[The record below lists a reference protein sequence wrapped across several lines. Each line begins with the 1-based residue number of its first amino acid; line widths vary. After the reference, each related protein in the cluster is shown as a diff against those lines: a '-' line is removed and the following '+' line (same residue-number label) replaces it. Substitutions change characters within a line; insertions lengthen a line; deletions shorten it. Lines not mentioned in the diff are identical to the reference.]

1 MSCNNHR
8 LAMTLSLKKN
18 KLTNRPA
25 GVSGTWRSSLVWR
38 AGAAIICWFA
48 MGVSTACA
56 AEVLTCE
63 RHAVNWKWQEF
74 RCPVTINTE
83 GQKMLFKA
91 DFSGSHDDT
100 RLSMALSL
108 DGVPVACGQNSKTS
122 LLAEDGNVSLECHFV
137 PGGAPGTKT
146 MLAAIIQI
154 WHAQLDA
161 ITLSSP

>member
-1 MSCNNHR
+1 
-8 LAMTLSLKKN
+8 
-18 KLTNRPA
+18 
-25 GVSGTWRSSLVWR
+25 
-38 AGAAIICWFA
+38 
-48 MGVSTACA
+48 
-56 AEVLTCE
+56 
-63 RHAVNWKWQEF
+63 
-74 RCPVTINTE
+74 
-83 GQKMLFKA
+83 MLFKA

-108 DGVPVACGQNSKTS
+108 DDVPVACSQNSKTS

-146 MLAAIIQI
+146 MLAAVIQI